1 MKKIFYGW
9 LLAALAA
16 LCLLPWQ
23 QQEAGL
29 FAGEWLRDGQFFS
42 ERGAP
47 AVLHVLSFGAWPLGV
62 FFALIAASAALVA
75 ANPHRKTL
83 GLGQIALGG
92 AGLLWLAWLGWGP
105 LAAGTGLGFG
115 ALLLALCLL
124 FLLTSG
130 AAACGVCRGDAF
142 VAGAIGLI
150 ICLISLFVLF
160 PVALILVSAGQPMDD
175 GGTGAAA
182 LARRMV
188 DPGIWSLNCVSGP
201 GRCGVAWNTL
211 ALALLTGVS
220 ATFLGLVF
228 ALLVTRTNGRWVRPM
243 RAITILPIVT
253 PPFVL
258 GLALILLF
266 GRNGAITGL
275 LGEFF
280 GIEQSR
286 WLYGMT
292 GVWLSQM
299 LAFAPI
305 AFMTLIGVVEG
316 VSPSLEEA
324 SGTLGA
330 SSWQTFVKV
339 SLPLMRP
346 GIANAFLLCFIES
359 MADFGNPMVLG
370 GNFHVL
376 STEIFFSV
384 VGASNDQG
392 RAATLAIVLLTF
404 AVGAF
409 FIQNLWLGKKSY
421 VTVTGKAD
429 HGGHA
434 SLNPR
439 LKTTLWTIALPW
451 FAFTALIYGTV
462 VAGGFVNNWG
472 QDNAFTLRH
481 YIDAFGITAGASG
494 WHWTGQAWPSLFTT
508 LTISAI
514 AAPLTAFVGILS
526 AWLLVRQQF
535 ALKSAFEFGT
545 MLSFA
550 IPGTVIGISYI
561 LAFNSAPIE
570 LTGTATILILCF
582 VFRNMP
588 MGLRTGIAAMRQLDG
603 SLDEAS
609 ITLGASSWTTMRKV
623 ILPLLRPAIASALVY
638 GFVRSI
644 TSISAVVFL
653 VSADYDMATS
663 YIIGLVSNGNYGTAI
678 AYATVLI
685 VVILLCIQLI
695 HLLVGKRRLRRVSAE
710 KTLPA
715 AVPNLEKSYA

>member
-1 MKKIFYGW
+1 
-9 LLAALAA
+9 
-16 LCLLPWQ
+16 
-23 QQEAGL
+23 
-29 FAGEWLRDGQFFS
+29 
-42 ERGAP
+42 
-47 AVLHVLSFGAWPLGV
+47 
-62 FFALIAASAALVA
+62 
-75 ANPHRKTL
+75 
-83 GLGQIALGG
+83 
-92 AGLLWLAWLGWGP
+92 
-105 LAAGTGLGFG
+105 
-115 ALLLALCLL
+115 
-124 FLLTSG
+124 
-130 AAACGVCRGDAF
+130 
-142 VAGAIGLI
+142 
-150 ICLISLFVLF
+150 
-160 PVALILVSAGQPMDD
+160 D

-182 LARRMV
+182 LARRLA
-188 DPGIWSLNCVSGP
+188 DPGIWSLNCVAGP

-275 LGEFF
+275 VGELF

-451 FAFTALIYGTV
+451 FAFTALVYGTV

-514 AAPLTAFVGILS
+514 
-526 AWLLVRQQF
+526 
-535 ALKSAFEFGT
+535 
-545 MLSFA
+545 
-550 IPGTVIGISYI
+550 
-561 LAFNSAPIE
+561 
-570 LTGTATILILCF
+570 
-582 VFRNMP
+582 
-588 MGLRTGIAAMRQLDG
+588 
-603 SLDEAS
+603 
-609 ITLGASSWTTMRKV
+609 
-623 ILPLLRPAIASALVY
+623 
-638 GFVRSI
+638 
-644 TSISAVVFL
+644 
-653 VSADYDMATS
+653 
-663 YIIGLVSNGNYGTAI
+663 
-678 AYATVLI
+678 
-685 VVILLCIQLI
+685 
-695 HLLVGKRRLRRVSAE
+695 
-710 KTLPA
+710 
-715 AVPNLEKSYA
+715 

>member
-9 LLAALAA
+9 LCAGLAA
-16 LCLLPWQ
+16 LCLLPWY

-29 FAGEWLRDGQFFS
+29 FAGAWLHDGHFFDKS
-42 ERGAP
+42 GAP
-47 AVLHVLSFGAWPLGV
+47 A
-62 FFALIAASAALVA
+62 I
-75 ANPHRKTL
+75 
-83 GLGQIALGG
+83 GQIAAFGAPGLGVLFAFLLAG
-92 AGLLWLAWLGWGP
+92 FALLLSGARRLLLGAGMLGIGLAGLLWLGWTAWG
-105 LAAGTGLGFG
+105 AAAPGTGLGYG
-115 ALLLALCLL
+115 ALLFALSSL

-130 AAACGVCRGDAF
+130 AAACGACRGDAF
-142 VAGAIGLI
+142 VCGAIGLVVA
-150 ICLISLFVLF
+150 LISLFVLL
-160 PVALILVSAGQPMDD
+160 PVALILVSAFQAGD
-175 GGTGAAA
+175 GASAWSA
-182 LARRMV
+182 LTARLS
-188 DPGIWSLNCVSGP
+188 DPGIWSLGCVAGP

-211 ALALLTGVS
+211 ALAALTGVS

-266 GRNGAITGL
+266 GRNGAITSLMGDM
-275 LGEFF
+275 F
-280 GIEQSR
+280 GIAPSR
-286 WLYGMT
+286 WMYGMS

-305 AFMTLIGVVEG
+305 AFMTLLGVVEG

-339 SLPLMRP
+339 TLPLMRP

-384 VGASNDQG
+384 VGAANDQG
-392 RAATLAIVLLTF
+392 RAATLALVLLAF
-404 AVGAF
+404 AISAF
-409 FIQNLWLGKKSY
+409 LVQNLWLGKKSY

-434 SLNPR
+434 ALDPR
-439 LKTTLWTIALPW
+439 LKAGLWAVALPW
-451 FAFTALIYGTV
+451 FAFTALVYGAV
-462 VAGGFVNNWG
+462 LAGGFVNNWG
-472 QDNAFTLRH
+472 QDNSFTLRH
-481 YIDAFGITAGASG
+481 YIDAFAVSG
-494 WHWTGQAWPSLFTT
+494 DWSGLHWTGQAWPSLMTT

-514 AAPLTAFVGILS
+514 ATPLTALVGILA

-561 LAFNSAPIE
+561 LAFNAPPVE
-570 LTGTATILILCF
+570 LTGTATILVLCF

-588 MGLRTGIAAMRQLDG
+588 MGLRTGIAAMRQLDR

-609 ITLGASSWTTMRKV
+609 VTLGASSWTTMRRV
-623 ILPLLRPAIASALVY
+623 ILPLLRPALASALVY

-685 VVILLCIQLI
+685 FIILICIQLI
-695 HLLVGKRRLRRVSAE
+695 HLLVGRRRLRRVSATE
-710 KTLPA
+710 APTAAATTLKETFA
-715 AVPNLEKSYA
+715 

>member
-9 LLAALAA
+9 LLAGMAA
-16 LCLLPWQ
+16 LCLLPWY

-29 FAGEWLRDGQFFS
+29 FAGEWLRGGAFLAKP
-42 ERGAP
+42 GAP
-47 AVLHVLSFGAWPLGV
+47 AIVQWLSFGAAPLAAL
-62 FFALIAASAALVA
+62 FALLAAGFALLA
-75 ANPHRKTL
+75 ANTGRLTL
-83 GLGQIALGG
+83 GLGAIGLGL
-92 AGLLWLAWLGWGP
+92 AGLLTLAWIGWGAP
-105 LAAGTGLGFG
+105 SAAGSGLGYG
-115 ALLLALCLL
+115 ALLAALS
-124 FLLTSG
+124 FLVLVSNG
-130 AAACGVCRGDAF
+130 AAACGACRGDAF
-142 VAGAIGLI
+142 VTGAIALVIALI
-150 ICLISLFVLF
+150 GMFVLF
-160 PVALILVSAGQPMDD
+160 PVALILVGAFRAGA
-175 GGTGAAA
+175 GGDAAGAL
-182 LARRMV
+182 LARLA
-188 DPGIWSLNCVSGP
+188 DPAIWSLGCAGA

-228 ALLVTRTNGRWVRPM
+228 ALLATRSHGRWVRPL

-266 GRNGAITGL
+266 GRNGAVTALVG
-275 LGEFF
+275 GWF
-280 GIEQSR
+280 GVEPSR
-286 WLYGMT
+286 WLYGMS

-330 SSWQTFVKV
+330 SSWQTFVRV

-384 VGASNDQG
+384 VGAANDQG
-392 RAATLAIVLLTF
+392 RAATLAIVLLAF

-409 FIQNLWLGKKSY
+409 LVQNLWLGKKSY

-439 LKTTLWTIALPW
+439 LRAGLWTVALPW
-451 FAFTALIYGTV
+451 FAFTALVYGTV
-462 VAGGFVNNWG
+462 LAGGFVNNWG
-472 QDNAFTLRH
+472 QDNALTLRH
-481 YIDAFGITAGASG
+481 YLDAFAVHADGAGL
-494 WHWTGQAWPSLFTT
+494 HWTGQAWPSLLTT

-514 AAPLTAFVGILS
+514 ATPLTAFVGILS

-561 LAFNSAPIE
+561 LAFNAPPVE
-570 LTGTATILILCF
+570 LTGTATILVLCF

-588 MGLRTGIAAMRQLDG
+588 MGLRTGIAAMRQLDA

-609 ITLGASSWTTMRKV
+609 ITLGASSWTTLRRV
-623 ILPLLRPAIASALVY
+623 ILPLLRPALASALVY

-685 VVILLCIQLI
+685 VIILACIQLI
-695 HLLVGKRRLRRVSAE
+695 HLLVGKRRLRRAATAE
-710 KTLPA
+710 AAPATHLP
-715 AVPNLEKSYA
+715 LEKSFA